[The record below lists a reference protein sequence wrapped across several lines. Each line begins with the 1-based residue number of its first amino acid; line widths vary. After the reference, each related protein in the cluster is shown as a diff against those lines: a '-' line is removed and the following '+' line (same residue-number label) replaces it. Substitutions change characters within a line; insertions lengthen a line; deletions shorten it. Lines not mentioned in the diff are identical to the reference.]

1 MLVGTN
7 VSSATLQIVDS
18 TKAMLFL
25 TKMVRYE
32 ILPGKLLDIDGKLTV
47 FRNVLRVW
55 LSRRCVFP
63 SSEHG

>member
-1 MLVGTN
+1 MQ
-7 VSSATLQIVDS
+7 ATLQNGDS
-18 TKAMLFL
+18 VSTTLFL

-47 FRNVLRVW
+47 FKNVLRVW

-63 SSEHG
+63 SGE